1 MTIRT
6 AHVLTIQVISQHSSL
21 RDIPNFIFAGF
32 NVRSFCRSAA
42 IHEYFACEYLDITV
56 NGHVHSSSQSMT
68 SCVTKMAVTGQPYFA
83 SSFLPEPLYL
93 LQAKMSIRPYLVPKC
108 DIVPDL
114 EKIVPPSMAKAV
126 RIEVWRALRAW
137 LQLSKV
143 DRQPWGWWKG
153 TSMTRPSQRPRKPDR
168 RYACENKSS
177 KFWTSAAA
185 VYYYG
190 IRTHSVYLQIFHPQ
204 IL

>member
-1 MTIRT
+1 MKVSSVATKSEKTMADVWCYCCQSAVTIRT

-83 SSFLPEPLYL
+83 SSFFLSHCICCRQRCLF
-93 LQAKMSIRPYLVPKC
+93 
-108 DIVPDL
+108 DL
-114 EKIVPPSMAKAV
+114 
-126 RIEVWRALRAW
+126 
-137 LQLSKV
+137 
-143 DRQPWGWWKG
+143 
-153 TSMTRPSQRPRKPDR
+153 T
-168 RYACENKSS
+168 
-177 KFWTSAAA
+177 
-185 VYYYG
+185 
-190 IRTHSVYLQIFHPQ
+190 
-204 IL
+204 